1 MLTLEISRHIQQYA
15 DEDCLNE
22 WGWLKN
28 IFILHKK
35 RWQCTWKS
43 AIERL
48 NNIYICTFM

>member
-35 RWQCTWKS
+35 GGGVHGNLQ
-43 AIERL
+43 
-48 NNIYICTFM
+48 